1 MAGPRL
7 QDYPQRL
14 HLQQRVG
21 IHNDNVNYDDNENVN
36 YDDNENDNDNDNGEV
51 DRSQNKSTPNV
62 IFSS

>member
-21 IHNDNVNYDDNENVN
+21 IHNDNVNYDDNEN
-36 YDDNENDNDNDNGEV
+36 DNDNDNGEV